1 MHPVLPSPRRG
12 RAALGLAAVALV
24 ALSACAR
31 TEPQPE
37 PAPATTAASALPS
50 MDMAPFTVEVPSHD
64 LERVP
69 EASVA
74 VLEGE
79 DPDHHGAWL
88 QVPGAPAWSE
98 AMAGAVRAQI
108 DQYRRDTDPSADPR
122 LEIQPQL
129 AVVAEDIAAARLL
142 ATERRGTDSVST
154 SHVIWYSARE
164 DRVLETADLFTP
176 DGWDAFRAEVRQRM
190 ANDPDVIGSRL
201 DSAVDAPEQVENRRV
216 WDAVVFLPDG
226 SLMLEADQ
234 ASMAP
239 AAAGVLT
246 VRIPRD
252 TATAWLSDLG
262 HVAADAAS
270 APADLRLPDRSTPT
284 PEEQQPEPAPEPE
297 PETSSWTE
305 EATGAPVPPPSA
317 PADTAAPTPSATT
330 PVPSS
335 TAPSSSTPA
344 PTRSATPSS
353 PTSPPT
359 SSSPSG
365 TGSGSPTPSTPDP
378 TPTSATP
385 TPTSPSPSG
394 PSTSAPATDPAPDP
408 TESAPEPT
416 ATTASAP
423 ASPTSWTA
431 PVRGAPDSISP
442 PPASGPCDSACAAST
457 VQTDS
462 CVDRL
467 RPVSC
472 AFPICSATLLVSAFW
487 SITWVFASAAW
498 SPAASPTSSANW
510 VRLVGLIRALELNT
524 ALVCG
529 SYQTTAVLAPGLPVV
544 VVATPTALDEEAMT
558 FEVRPSS
565 PPPAQEC
572 CRSTLP
578 RTMSR
583 P

>member
-50 MDMAPFTVEVPSHD
+50 MDMAPFTLEVPSHD

-69 EASVA
+69 EATVA

-88 QVPGAPAWSE
+88 QVPGAPAWTE
-98 AMAGAVRAQI
+98 AMAEAVRDQI

-176 DGWDAFRAEVRQRM
+176 DGWDAFRTEVRQRM

-305 EATGAPVPPPSA
+305 EATGTPVPPPSA
-317 PADTAAPTPSATT
+317 PADTAAPTPSAST

-335 TAPSSSTPA
+335 TAPSSSAPA

-353 PTSPPT
+353 PTSTPT

-394 PSTSAPATDPAPDP
+394 PSTSASGPSTSAPATDPAPDP

-416 ATTASAP
+416 ATTASAS
-423 ASPTSWTA
+423 ASPTSGD
-431 PVRGAPDSISP
+431 RSS
-442 PPASGPCDSACAAST
+442 ST
-457 VQTDS
+457 
-462 CVDRL
+462 
-467 RPVSC
+467 P
-472 AFPICSATLLVSAFW
+472 
-487 SITWVFASAAW
+487 
-498 SPAASPTSSANW
+498 
-510 VRLVGLIRALELNT
+510 
-524 ALVCG
+524 
-529 SYQTTAVLAPGLPVV
+529 
-544 VVATPTALDEEAMT
+544 
-558 FEVRPSS
+558 
-565 PPPAQEC
+565 
-572 CRSTLP
+572 
-578 RTMSR
+578 
-583 P
+583 

>member
-37 PAPATTAASALPS
+37 PAPDTTAASALPS
-50 MDMAPFTVEVPSHD
+50 MDMAPFTLEVPSHD

-69 EASVA
+69 EATVA

-88 QVPGAPAWSE
+88 QVPGAPAWTE
-98 AMAGAVRAQI
+98 AMAEAVRAQI

-216 WDAVVFLPDG
+216 WDAVVFLPVG

-252 TATAWLSDLG
+252 TAAPWLSDLG

-305 EATGAPVPPPSA
+305 EATGTPVPPPSA
-317 PADTAAPTPSATT
+317 PADTAAPTPSAST

-335 TAPSSSTPA
+335 TAPSSSAPA

-353 PTSPPT
+353 PTSTPT

-385 TPTSPSPSG
+385 TPTSPTPTSPSPSGPSTSASG

-416 ATTASAP
+416 ATTASAS
-423 ASPTSWTA
+423 ASPTSGD
-431 PVRGAPDSISP
+431 RSS
-442 PPASGPCDSACAAST
+442 ST
-457 VQTDS
+457 
-462 CVDRL
+462 
-467 RPVSC
+467 P
-472 AFPICSATLLVSAFW
+472 
-487 SITWVFASAAW
+487 
-498 SPAASPTSSANW
+498 
-510 VRLVGLIRALELNT
+510 
-524 ALVCG
+524 
-529 SYQTTAVLAPGLPVV
+529 
-544 VVATPTALDEEAMT
+544 
-558 FEVRPSS
+558 
-565 PPPAQEC
+565 
-572 CRSTLP
+572 
-578 RTMSR
+578 
-583 P
+583 

>member
-1 MHPVLPSPRRG
+1 MRPVLPSPRRG

-88 QVPGAPAWSE
+88 QVPGAPAWTE
-98 AMAGAVRAQI
+98 AMAEAVRAQI

-226 SLMLEADQ
+226 SLLLEADQ

-252 TATAWLSDLG
+252 TAAPWLSDLG

-305 EATGAPVPPPSA
+305 EATGTPVPPPSA
-317 PADTAAPTPSATT
+317 PADTAAPTPSAST

-335 TAPSSSTPA
+335 TAPSSSAPA

-353 PTSPPT
+353 PTSTPT

-416 ATTASAP
+416 ATTASAS
-423 ASPTSWTA
+423 ASPTS
-431 PVRGAPDSISP
+431 G
-442 PPASGPCDSACAAST
+442 
-457 VQTDS
+457 
-462 CVDRL
+462 DR
-467 RPVSC
+467 
-472 AFPICSATLLVSAFW
+472 
-487 SITWVFASAAW
+487 
-498 SPAASPTSSANW
+498 SS
-510 VRLVGLIRALELNT
+510 NT
-524 ALVCG
+524 
-529 SYQTTAVLAPGLPVV
+529 P
-544 VVATPTALDEEAMT
+544 
-558 FEVRPSS
+558 
-565 PPPAQEC
+565 
-572 CRSTLP
+572 
-578 RTMSR
+578 
-583 P
+583 

>member
-50 MDMAPFTVEVPSHD
+50 MDMAPFTLEVPSHD

-69 EASVA
+69 EATVA

-88 QVPGAPAWSE
+88 QVPGAPAWTE
-98 AMAGAVRAQI
+98 AMAEAVRDQI

-305 EATGAPVPPPSA
+305 EATGTPVPPPSA
-317 PADTAAPTPSATT
+317 PADTAAPTPSAST

-335 TAPSSSTPA
+335 TAPSSSAPA

-353 PTSPPT
+353 PTSTPT

-416 ATTASAP
+416 ATTASAS
-423 ASPTSWTA
+423 ASPTSGD
-431 PVRGAPDSISP
+431 RSS
-442 PPASGPCDSACAAST
+442 ST
-457 VQTDS
+457 
-462 CVDRL
+462 
-467 RPVSC
+467 P
-472 AFPICSATLLVSAFW
+472 
-487 SITWVFASAAW
+487 
-498 SPAASPTSSANW
+498 
-510 VRLVGLIRALELNT
+510 
-524 ALVCG
+524 
-529 SYQTTAVLAPGLPVV
+529 
-544 VVATPTALDEEAMT
+544 
-558 FEVRPSS
+558 
-565 PPPAQEC
+565 
-572 CRSTLP
+572 
-578 RTMSR
+578 
-583 P
+583 

>member
-88 QVPGAPAWSE
+88 QVSGAPAWTD
-98 AMAGAVRAQI
+98 AMAGAVRDQI

-226 SLMLEADQ
+226 SLLLEADQ

-317 PADTAAPTPSATT
+317 PADTAAPTPSVTT

-335 TAPSSSTPA
+335 TAPSSSAPA

-353 PTSPPT
+353 PTSTPT

-385 TPTSPSPSG
+385 TPTSPTPTSPSPSGPSTSASG

-416 ATTASAP
+416 ATTASAS
-423 ASPTSWTA
+423 ASPTSGD
-431 PVRGAPDSISP
+431 RSS
-442 PPASGPCDSACAAST
+442 ST
-457 VQTDS
+457 
-462 CVDRL
+462 
-467 RPVSC
+467 P
-472 AFPICSATLLVSAFW
+472 
-487 SITWVFASAAW
+487 
-498 SPAASPTSSANW
+498 
-510 VRLVGLIRALELNT
+510 
-524 ALVCG
+524 
-529 SYQTTAVLAPGLPVV
+529 
-544 VVATPTALDEEAMT
+544 
-558 FEVRPSS
+558 
-565 PPPAQEC
+565 
-572 CRSTLP
+572 
-578 RTMSR
+578 
-583 P
+583 

>member
-88 QVPGAPAWSE
+88 QVSGAPAWTD
-98 AMAGAVRAQI
+98 AMAGAVRDQI

-176 DGWDAFRAEVRQRM
+176 DGWDAFRTEVRQRM

-305 EATGAPVPPPSA
+305 EATGTPVPPPSA
-317 PADTAAPTPSATT
+317 PADTAAPTPSVTT

-335 TAPSSSTPA
+335 TAPSSSAPA

-353 PTSPPT
+353 PSSPPT

-385 TPTSPSPSG
+385 TPTSPTPTSPSPSGPSTSASG

-416 ATTASAP
+416 ATTASAS
-423 ASPTSWTA
+423 ASPTSGD
-431 PVRGAPDSISP
+431 RSS
-442 PPASGPCDSACAAST
+442 ST
-457 VQTDS
+457 
-462 CVDRL
+462 
-467 RPVSC
+467 P
-472 AFPICSATLLVSAFW
+472 
-487 SITWVFASAAW
+487 
-498 SPAASPTSSANW
+498 
-510 VRLVGLIRALELNT
+510 
-524 ALVCG
+524 
-529 SYQTTAVLAPGLPVV
+529 
-544 VVATPTALDEEAMT
+544 
-558 FEVRPSS
+558 
-565 PPPAQEC
+565 
-572 CRSTLP
+572 
-578 RTMSR
+578 
-583 P
+583 

>member
-50 MDMAPFTVEVPSHD
+50 MDMAPFTLEVPSHD

-69 EASVA
+69 EATVA

-88 QVPGAPAWSE
+88 QVPGAPAWTE
-98 AMAGAVRAQI
+98 AMAEAVRDQI

-176 DGWDAFRAEVRQRM
+176 DGWDAFRTEVRQRM

-305 EATGAPVPPPSA
+305 EATGTPVPPPSA
-317 PADTAAPTPSATT
+317 PADTAAPTPSAST

-335 TAPSSSTPA
+335 TAPSSSAPA

-353 PTSPPT
+353 PTSTPT

-394 PSTSAPATDPAPDP
+394 PSTSASGPSTSAPATDPAPDP

-423 ASPTSWTA
+423 APPTS
-431 PVRGAPDSISP
+431 G
-442 PPASGPCDSACAAST
+442 
-457 VQTDS
+457 
-462 CVDRL
+462 DR
-467 RPVSC
+467 S
-472 AFPICSATLLVSAFW
+472 SAT
-487 SITWVFASAAW
+487 
-498 SPAASPTSSANW
+498 P
-510 VRLVGLIRALELNT
+510 
-524 ALVCG
+524 
-529 SYQTTAVLAPGLPVV
+529 
-544 VVATPTALDEEAMT
+544 
-558 FEVRPSS
+558 
-565 PPPAQEC
+565 
-572 CRSTLP
+572 
-578 RTMSR
+578 
-583 P
+583 

>member
-88 QVPGAPAWSE
+88 QVPGAPAWTE
-98 AMAGAVRAQI
+98 AMAEAVRDQI

-284 PEEQQPEPAPEPE
+284 LEEQQPEP
-297 PETSSWTE
+297 ETSSRTQ
-305 EATGAPVPPPSA
+305 EATDAPVPPPSA

-335 TAPSSSTPA
+335 TVPSSTAPSSSV
-344 PTRSATPSS
+344 PTSTGSATPSS
-353 PTSPPT
+353 PTSPAS

-394 PSTSAPATDPAPDP
+394 PSTSASGPSTSAPATDPAPDP

-416 ATTASAP
+416 ATTASAS
-423 ASPTSWTA
+423 ASPTSGD
-431 PVRGAPDSISP
+431 RSS
-442 PPASGPCDSACAAST
+442 ST
-457 VQTDS
+457 
-462 CVDRL
+462 
-467 RPVSC
+467 P
-472 AFPICSATLLVSAFW
+472 
-487 SITWVFASAAW
+487 
-498 SPAASPTSSANW
+498 
-510 VRLVGLIRALELNT
+510 
-524 ALVCG
+524 
-529 SYQTTAVLAPGLPVV
+529 
-544 VVATPTALDEEAMT
+544 
-558 FEVRPSS
+558 
-565 PPPAQEC
+565 
-572 CRSTLP
+572 
-578 RTMSR
+578 
-583 P
+583 

>member
-88 QVPGAPAWSE
+88 QVPGAPAWTE

-305 EATGAPVPPPSA
+305 EATGTPVPPPSA
-317 PADTAAPTPSATT
+317 PADTAAPTPSAST

-335 TAPSSSTPA
+335 TAPSSSAPA

-353 PTSPPT
+353 PSSPPT

-385 TPTSPSPSG
+385 TPTSPTPTSPSPSGPSTSASG

-416 ATTASAP
+416 ATTASAS
-423 ASPTSWTA
+423 ASPTSGD
-431 PVRGAPDSISP
+431 RSS
-442 PPASGPCDSACAAST
+442 ST
-457 VQTDS
+457 
-462 CVDRL
+462 
-467 RPVSC
+467 P
-472 AFPICSATLLVSAFW
+472 
-487 SITWVFASAAW
+487 
-498 SPAASPTSSANW
+498 
-510 VRLVGLIRALELNT
+510 
-524 ALVCG
+524 
-529 SYQTTAVLAPGLPVV
+529 
-544 VVATPTALDEEAMT
+544 
-558 FEVRPSS
+558 
-565 PPPAQEC
+565 
-572 CRSTLP
+572 
-578 RTMSR
+578 
-583 P
+583 

>member
-88 QVPGAPAWSE
+88 QVPGAPAWTE
-98 AMAGAVRAQI
+98 AMAEAVRAQI

-305 EATGAPVPPPSA
+305 EATGTPVPPPSA
-317 PADTAAPTPSATT
+317 PADTAAPTPSAST

-335 TAPSSSTPA
+335 TAPSSSAPA

-353 PTSPPT
+353 PSSPPT

-378 TPTSATP
+378 SPTSATP

-416 ATTASAP
+416 ATTASAS
-423 ASPTSWTA
+423 ASPTSGD
-431 PVRGAPDSISP
+431 RSS
-442 PPASGPCDSACAAST
+442 ST
-457 VQTDS
+457 
-462 CVDRL
+462 
-467 RPVSC
+467 P
-472 AFPICSATLLVSAFW
+472 
-487 SITWVFASAAW
+487 
-498 SPAASPTSSANW
+498 
-510 VRLVGLIRALELNT
+510 
-524 ALVCG
+524 
-529 SYQTTAVLAPGLPVV
+529 
-544 VVATPTALDEEAMT
+544 
-558 FEVRPSS
+558 
-565 PPPAQEC
+565 
-572 CRSTLP
+572 
-578 RTMSR
+578 
-583 P
+583 

>member
-1 MHPVLPSPRRG
+1 MPAFFALIAEPLFLLLDTAMIGRVSTEALAGLGVASAALMTAVGLFVFLAYGTTSVVARQFGAGSRRG
-12 RAALGLAAVALV
+12 ALETGVGGVWLAGGLGVLAALGLAAVALV

-378 TPTSATP
+378 TPT
-385 TPTSPSPSG
+385 PSPTG
-394 PSTSAPATDPAPDP
+394 
-408 TESAPEPT
+408 
-416 ATTASAP
+416 
-423 ASPTSWTA
+423 
-431 PVRGAPDSISP
+431 
-442 PPASGPCDSACAAST
+442 
-457 VQTDS
+457 
-462 CVDRL
+462 
-467 RPVSC
+467 
-472 AFPICSATLLVSAFW
+472 
-487 SITWVFASAAW
+487 FAS
-498 SPAASPTSSANW
+498 
-510 VRLVGLIRALELNT
+510 
-524 ALVCG
+524 
-529 SYQTTAVLAPGLPVV
+529 
-544 VVATPTALDEEAMT
+544 DEEAFAAAEDTYRAYIDALSARQTGDESVDPLDFLTGQALEDAINSDRQLELEQLELSGPITVTSIEPKEMA
-558 FEVRPSS
+558 
-565 PPPAQEC
+565 PAMLVTAVIAPAHM
-572 CRSTLP
+572 RS
-578 RTMSR
+578 ME
-583 P
+583 

>member
-37 PAPATTAASALPS
+37 PAPDTTAASALPS
-50 MDMAPFTVEVPSHD
+50 MDMAPFTLEVPSHD

-69 EASVA
+69 EATVA

-88 QVPGAPAWSE
+88 QVPGAPAWTE
-98 AMAGAVRAQI
+98 AMAEAVRDQI

-176 DGWDAFRAEVRQRM
+176 DGWDAFRTEVRQRM

-305 EATGAPVPPPSA
+305 EATGTPVPPPSA
-317 PADTAAPTPSATT
+317 PADTAAPTPSAST

-335 TAPSSSTPA
+335 TAPSSSAPA

-353 PTSPPT
+353 PTSTPT

-416 ATTASAP
+416 ATTASAS
-423 ASPTSWTA
+423 ASPTSGD
-431 PVRGAPDSISP
+431 RSS
-442 PPASGPCDSACAAST
+442 ST
-457 VQTDS
+457 
-462 CVDRL
+462 
-467 RPVSC
+467 P
-472 AFPICSATLLVSAFW
+472 
-487 SITWVFASAAW
+487 
-498 SPAASPTSSANW
+498 
-510 VRLVGLIRALELNT
+510 
-524 ALVCG
+524 
-529 SYQTTAVLAPGLPVV
+529 
-544 VVATPTALDEEAMT
+544 
-558 FEVRPSS
+558 
-565 PPPAQEC
+565 
-572 CRSTLP
+572 
-578 RTMSR
+578 
-583 P
+583 

>member
-88 QVPGAPAWSE
+88 QVPGAPAWTE

-284 PEEQQPEPAPEPE
+284 LEEQQPEP
-297 PETSSWTE
+297 ETSSRTQ
-305 EATGAPVPPPSA
+305 EATDAPVPPPSA

-335 TAPSSSTPA
+335 TVPSSTAPSSSV
-344 PTRSATPSS
+344 PTSTGSATPSS
-353 PTSPPT
+353 PTSPAS

-394 PSTSAPATDPAPDP
+394 PSTSASGPSTSAPATDPAPDP

-416 ATTASAP
+416 ATTASAS
-423 ASPTSWTA
+423 ASPTSGD
-431 PVRGAPDSISP
+431 RSS
-442 PPASGPCDSACAAST
+442 ST
-457 VQTDS
+457 
-462 CVDRL
+462 
-467 RPVSC
+467 P
-472 AFPICSATLLVSAFW
+472 
-487 SITWVFASAAW
+487 
-498 SPAASPTSSANW
+498 
-510 VRLVGLIRALELNT
+510 
-524 ALVCG
+524 
-529 SYQTTAVLAPGLPVV
+529 
-544 VVATPTALDEEAMT
+544 
-558 FEVRPSS
+558 
-565 PPPAQEC
+565 
-572 CRSTLP
+572 
-578 RTMSR
+578 
-583 P
+583 

>member
-1 MHPVLPSPRRG
+1 M
-12 RAALGLAAVALV
+12 AAVALV

-88 QVPGAPAWSE
+88 QVSGAPAWTD
-98 AMAGAVRAQI
+98 AMAGAVRDQI

-176 DGWDAFRAEVRQRM
+176 DGWDAFRTEVRQRM

-297 PETSSWTE
+297 PETSSWTA
-305 EATGAPVPPPSA
+305 EATGAPVPPPST
-317 PADTAAPTPSATT
+317 PAETAAPTPSVTT

-335 TAPSSSTPA
+335 SAPSSSAPA

-353 PTSPPT
+353 PSSPPT

-385 TPTSPSPSG
+385 TPTSPTPTSPSPSGPSTSASG

-416 ATTASAP
+416 ATTASAS
-423 ASPTSWTA
+423 ASPTSGD
-431 PVRGAPDSISP
+431 RSS
-442 PPASGPCDSACAAST
+442 ST
-457 VQTDS
+457 
-462 CVDRL
+462 
-467 RPVSC
+467 P
-472 AFPICSATLLVSAFW
+472 
-487 SITWVFASAAW
+487 
-498 SPAASPTSSANW
+498 
-510 VRLVGLIRALELNT
+510 
-524 ALVCG
+524 
-529 SYQTTAVLAPGLPVV
+529 
-544 VVATPTALDEEAMT
+544 
-558 FEVRPSS
+558 
-565 PPPAQEC
+565 
-572 CRSTLP
+572 
-578 RTMSR
+578 
-583 P
+583 

>member
-1 MHPVLPSPRRG
+1 MRSVLPSPRRG

-64 LERVP
+64 LVRVP

-88 QVPGAPAWSE
+88 QVPGAPAWTE

-252 TATAWLSDLG
+252 TAAPWLSDLG

-284 PEEQQPEPAPEPE
+284 LEEQQPEPAPEPE
-297 PETSSWTE
+297 PETSSRTQ
-305 EATGAPVPPPSA
+305 EATDAPVPPPSA

-335 TAPSSSTPA
+335 TVPSSTAPSSSV
-344 PTRSATPSS
+344 PTSTGSATPSS
-353 PTSPPT
+353 PTSPAS

-378 TPTSATP
+378 SPTSATP

-423 ASPTSWTA
+423 APPTSGD
-431 PVRGAPDSISP
+431 RS
-442 PPASGPCDSACAAST
+442 SG
-457 VQTDS
+457 
-462 CVDRL
+462 
-467 RPVSC
+467 
-472 AFPICSATLLVSAFW
+472 
-487 SITWVFASAAW
+487 
-498 SPAASPTSSANW
+498 
-510 VRLVGLIRALELNT
+510 
-524 ALVCG
+524 
-529 SYQTTAVLAPGLPVV
+529 
-544 VVATPTALDEEAMT
+544 TP
-558 FEVRPSS
+558 
-565 PPPAQEC
+565 
-572 CRSTLP
+572 
-578 RTMSR
+578 
-583 P
+583 

>member
-24 ALSACAR
+24 TLSACAR

-88 QVPGAPAWSE
+88 QVPGAPAWTE
-98 AMAGAVRAQI
+98 AMAEAVRAQI

-305 EATGAPVPPPSA
+305 EATGTPVPPPSA
-317 PADTAAPTPSATT
+317 PADTAAPTPSAST

-335 TAPSSSTPA
+335 TAPSSSAPA

-353 PTSPPT
+353 PSSPPT

-385 TPTSPSPSG
+385 TPTSPTPTSPSPSGPSTSASG

-416 ATTASAP
+416 ATTASAS
-423 ASPTSWTA
+423 ASPTSGD
-431 PVRGAPDSISP
+431 RSS
-442 PPASGPCDSACAAST
+442 ST
-457 VQTDS
+457 
-462 CVDRL
+462 
-467 RPVSC
+467 P
-472 AFPICSATLLVSAFW
+472 
-487 SITWVFASAAW
+487 
-498 SPAASPTSSANW
+498 
-510 VRLVGLIRALELNT
+510 
-524 ALVCG
+524 
-529 SYQTTAVLAPGLPVV
+529 
-544 VVATPTALDEEAMT
+544 
-558 FEVRPSS
+558 
-565 PPPAQEC
+565 
-572 CRSTLP
+572 
-578 RTMSR
+578 
-583 P
+583 

>member
-1 MHPVLPSPRRG
+1 MRPVLPSPRRG

-50 MDMAPFTVEVPSHD
+50 MNMAPFTVEVPSHD

-88 QVPGAPAWSE
+88 QVPGAPAWTE
-98 AMAGAVRAQI
+98 VMAGAVRAQI

-297 PETSSWTE
+297 PEPEPATSSWTE
-305 EATGAPVPPPSA
+305 EATGTPVPPPSA
-317 PADTAAPTPSATT
+317 PAETAAPTPSATT

-335 TAPSSSTPA
+335 TAPSSSAPA

-353 PTSPPT
+353 PTSTPT

-385 TPTSPSPSG
+385 TPSSPSPSG

-416 ATTASAP
+416 ATTASV
-423 ASPTSWTA
+423 S
-431 PVRGAPDSISP
+431 GP
-442 PPASGPCDSACAAST
+442 PPGRDVPD
-457 VQTDS
+457 
-462 CVDRL
+462 
-467 RPVSC
+467 
-472 AFPICSATLLVSAFW
+472 
-487 SITWVFASAAW
+487 
-498 SPAASPTSSANW
+498 
-510 VRLVGLIRALELNT
+510 
-524 ALVCG
+524 
-529 SYQTTAVLAPGLPVV
+529 
-544 VVATPTALDEEAMT
+544 
-558 FEVRPSS
+558 
-565 PPPAQEC
+565 PPATGD
-572 CRSTLP
+572 RSVGTA
-578 RTMSR
+578 
-583 P
+583 

>member
-50 MDMAPFTVEVPSHD
+50 MDMAPFTLEVPSHD

-69 EASVA
+69 EATVA

-88 QVPGAPAWSE
+88 QVPGAPAWTE
-98 AMAGAVRAQI
+98 AMAEAVRDQI

-176 DGWDAFRAEVRQRM
+176 DGWDAFRTEVRQRM

-284 PEEQQPEPAPEPE
+284 PEERQPEPAPEPE

-305 EATGAPVPPPSA
+305 EATGTPVPPPSA
-317 PADTAAPTPSATT
+317 PADTAAPTPSAST

-335 TAPSSSTPA
+335 TAPSSSAPA

-353 PTSPPT
+353 PTSTPT

-394 PSTSAPATDPAPDP
+394 PSTSASGPSTSAPATDPAPDP

-423 ASPTSWTA
+423 APPTS
-431 PVRGAPDSISP
+431 G
-442 PPASGPCDSACAAST
+442 
-457 VQTDS
+457 
-462 CVDRL
+462 DR
-467 RPVSC
+467 S
-472 AFPICSATLLVSAFW
+472 SAT
-487 SITWVFASAAW
+487 
-498 SPAASPTSSANW
+498 P
-510 VRLVGLIRALELNT
+510 
-524 ALVCG
+524 
-529 SYQTTAVLAPGLPVV
+529 
-544 VVATPTALDEEAMT
+544 
-558 FEVRPSS
+558 
-565 PPPAQEC
+565 
-572 CRSTLP
+572 
-578 RTMSR
+578 
-583 P
+583 